1 MATPGHGAEDSDVF
15 EDLDSDASDFADDGD
30 VAFSDG
36 DVLELMTE
44 LPPPQA
50 SVPGCAATREGDQ
63 SPWTEEAA
71 AQAEAL
77 LDELFPAAPRP
88 EPTSVGGPEERGSP
102 GRSSG
107 ESEVEWALTAL
118 KEPEQHGRDES
129 PQAQDFVALFEELYG
144 DDAAI
149 ALATPSP
156 PAKAE
161 GGRSHLEL
169 SLGTEPRDGGLPLE
183 SSSEVL
189 PPDVFALLQTVHEKA
204 VKTQLG
210 RSKPSRGQSLVW
222 KSASL
227 ATRSSIPSLPREKRG
242 PEAAVSPWMRWGF
255 GNLTVVSTFV
265 MAGMDQTG
273 AASRGAGRERRRVTL
288 QLPVEVAQDARN
300 AARSRPATRPES
312 TGAKDEPNPPL
323 LQSLPAAKVSTSSK
337 KGSPLEGWATFSLTR
352 MPRRRLEA
360 RKVSRASAT
369 AAKPSPCVLVRQY
382 RPSKLRVRCKVYN
395 SEEREL
401 TFRPK
406 INPMSSRLSRR
417 LQNTKSPAADDDF
430 AARMQSDIQQRR
442 LQQQRLA
449 EQREQLQRQE
459 EEANGAASA
468 TLVAKGSQR
477 ILRQNGRW
485 QESMASRL
493 GRLARRHGESEGAE
507 TSRSRRRRRR
517 QQLRKQQTAAVAS
530 RACESLYQRGLRQ
543 RKREELRRLEDAKA
557 IDRCSQQPKMSGQ
570 SVRVMKERIRHELR
584 QLCSDCRRSRAQTR
598 QEEAEAEAESV
609 TFVEFSCV
617 LLYFGLVSE
626 LETPWSR
633 LEDGDEVTLLWHAW
647 MVFTQEIAT
656 FETSRLAVKA
666 LETVLFAVILG
677 QRVGDHH
684 AQGPDVDV
692 LLRLFRANYL
702 SRKRTRAP
710 AASPV
715 RTPASRAA
723 EQGKCPKTS
732 VHYSLHGKPI
742 RGDEA
747 SETDLL
753 SERTRLQQDRLA
765 QLRLEKQQRELE
777 DCTFQPQLL
786 ARTEPSRPAD
796 GPEAT
801 ASAFERLYTDAFQ
814 RQHRVVTKYLKAKQH
829 REEQE
834 MRESAIR
841 PGYLAGRSIEE
852 RLQQLQVAL
861 ASNAIPVDFHRKI
874 DAMRTASELK
884 ASEEEHKAQRLL
896 PPRFKRNQHG
906 GTIVQPFRLATEL
919 RAASGS
925 TFNGRKQA
933 TRPRD
938 RVVKGLRPLSGP
950 LTPQEDE
957 QEDEQE
963 ERDTASVCLDV
974 HLRPSES
981 HELHLRLDEDP
992 LEAVDRFALRHA
1004 LTKTQREALLELAET
1019 RLEEFSDLQ
1028 I

>member
-1 MATPGHGAEDSDVF
+1 MATHGGGAEDSDVF

-36 DVLELMTE
+36 DVLELMAE
-44 LPPPQA
+44 MPPPQA
-50 SVPGCAATREGDQ
+50 DHSVRGSVSDCAATREGGQ

-88 EPTSVGGPEERGSP
+88 EPTSVEGLGERGSP

-107 ESEVEWALTAL
+107 ECEVEWALVAL
-118 KEPEQHGRDES
+118 EEHEQRGRDDP

-144 DDAAI
+144 GDTAI
-149 ALATPSP
+149 ALTTPSP

-161 GGRSHLEL
+161 GG
-169 SLGTEPRDGGLPLE
+169 GLPLKNSLE
-183 SSSEVL
+183 AL
-189 PPDVFALLQTVHEKA
+189 PPAMLALLQTVHEKA
-204 VKTQLG
+204 VKA
-210 RSKPSRGQSLVW
+210 
-222 KSASL
+222 SA
-227 ATRSSIPSLPREKRG
+227 
-242 PEAAVSPWMRWGF
+242 
-255 GNLTVVSTFV
+255 
-265 MAGMDQTG
+265 
-273 AASRGAGRERRRVTL
+273 AAS
-288 QLPVEVAQDARN
+288 
-300 AARSRPATRPES
+300 
-312 TGAKDEPNPPL
+312 
-323 LQSLPAAKVSTSSK
+323 
-337 KGSPLEGWATFSLTR
+337 
-352 MPRRRLEA
+352 
-360 RKVSRASAT
+360 
-369 AAKPSPCVLVRQY
+369 KPSPCVLVRQY

-395 SEEREL
+395 SEDREL

-406 INPMSSRLSRR
+406 INPISRRSKR
-417 LQNTKSPAADDDF
+417 LQNAETPPSTADF

-442 LQQQRLA
+442 LQLQRLA

-459 EEANGAASA
+459 EEANSAASA
-468 TLVAKGSQR
+468 TLIAKGSQR

-485 QESMASRL
+485 QESTASRL
-493 GRLARRHGESEGAE
+493 GRLARRHGESERTEGAE
-507 TSRSRRRRRR
+507 ASRSRRRRRR

-570 SVRVMKERIRHELR
+570 S
-584 QLCSDCRRSRAQTR
+584 TR
-598 QEEAEAEAESV
+598 QEEVEVEAESV

-633 LEDGDEVTLLWHAW
+633 LEDGEEVTVLWHAW
-647 MVFTQEIAT
+647 MVFTREIAT

-666 LETVLFAVILG
+666 LETVLFAVLLG
-677 QRVGDHH
+677 QRVGGSHH
-684 AQGPDVDV
+684 FGGPDVNV

-702 SRKRTRAP
+702 SRKRTQAP

-715 RTPASRAA
+715 GTPASQAA
-723 EQGKCPKTS
+723 EHGKRPKTS
-732 VHYSLHGKPI
+732 VHYSLHGRPI
-742 RGDEA
+742 RGEEA
-747 SETDLL
+747 LETDLL
-753 SERTRLQQDRLA
+753 SERGRLQQDKLA
-765 QLRLEKQQRELE
+765 QLRLEKQQKELE
-777 DCTFQPQLL
+777 GCTFQPQLL

-801 ASAFERLYTDAFQ
+801 ASAFERLYADAFQ
-814 RQHRVVTKYLKAKQH
+814 RQRQLVTKYLKAKQH

-834 MRESAIR
+834 TRESAIR

-861 ASNAIPVDFHRKI
+861 ASNAIPVDFHKKV

-884 ASEEEHKAQRLL
+884 ASEEQQKAQRLL
-896 PPRFKRNQHG
+896 PTRFKRNQHG
-906 GTIVQPFRLATEL
+906 CTIVQPFRLATEL

-925 TFNGRKQA
+925 TFSSRKQA
-933 TRPRD
+933 RD
-938 RVVKGLRPLSGP
+938 RVMKGLRPLSGP
-950 LTPQEDE
+950 LKP

-963 ERDTASVCLDV
+963 ERSAASVCLDV

-981 HELHLRLDEDP
+981 HELRLRLGADP

-1019 RLEEFSDLQ
+1019 RLEELSDLQ
-1028 I
+1028 V